1 MRDIALDLKPSQL
14 PVNTFVV
21 YGNTRTG
28 KTEWAATFP
37 RVCAIADVTE
47 GGFSTIQNM
56 DRSLFF
62 EEDYPP
68 IIKGVE
74 NMGDI
79 AALTPWLKQEI
90 ARKRIMTVVF
100 DAFTFYTDFYLAKL
114 IALQTA
120 GGKAIDNRQA
130 YGSLGVHLREVR
142 SNLHSLG
149 VNVVW
154 NCLAKHPDTDD
165 PTGKPLIPGQ
175 QADKFA
181 AGVDFLFHSRIEQTK
196 ENGVVTDNFEIRT
209 RQFGKYIAGNRLGA
223 KAAQLPD
230 PFQGTYAQFLQY
242 LGYDVDA
249 VRAAMPK
256 VLAAAPAAAGPAAV
270 VNKGP
275 VAKGPVVIT
284 RSPSKAITPPAEN
297 NQAPRGAAVNK

>member
-1 MRDIALDLKPSQL
+1 MRDIAIDNKPGQL

-28 KTEWAATFP
+28 KTEWGATFP
-37 RVCAIADVTE
+37 RPCVIADITE

-56 DRSLFF
+56 DRGLFF
-62 EEDYPP
+62 EEEYPP

-74 NMGDI
+74 GMGDV
-79 AALTPWLKQEI
+79 AGLTPWLRAEI
-90 ARKRIMTVVF
+90 ARKRILTIVF

-120 GGKAIDNRQA
+120 AGKAVDNRQA
-130 YGSLGVHLREVR
+130 YGALGIHLREVR

-181 AGVDFLFHSRIEQTK
+181 AGVDFLFHTRIEQTR
-196 ENGVVTDNFEIRT
+196 EGGNVVDNFEIRT

-223 KAAQLPD
+223 KAANLPD
-230 PFQGTYAQFLQY
+230 PFQGTYSQLLEY
-242 LGYDVDA
+242 LGYDLA
-249 VRAAMPK
+249 QVRAAMPK
-256 VLAAAPAAAGPAAV
+256 VVAPAPATTVAAPAGATKAV
-270 VNKGP
+270 VKP
-275 VAKGPVVIT
+275 AVIT
-284 RSPSKAITPPAEN
+284 RSPSKAITPPAET
-297 NQAPRGAAVNK
+297 NQAPRGAASK